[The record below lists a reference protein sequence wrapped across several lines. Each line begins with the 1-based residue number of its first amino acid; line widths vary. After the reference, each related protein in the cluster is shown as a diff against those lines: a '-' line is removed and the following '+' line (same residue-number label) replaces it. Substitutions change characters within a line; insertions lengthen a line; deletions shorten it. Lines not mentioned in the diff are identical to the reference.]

1 MLRRSSVA
9 FAFVT
14 IAMLG
19 AACGAKVARGD
30 LSQKVRSFDEYAL
43 VWLGDSYDVDG
54 DGGSDDLRV
63 ARSSVGRPFYN
74 PVTGELLL
82 PEIRTF
88 SIAYGDCER
97 PKGASACP
105 IPLGLLFSAP
115 CDNQSLPAVS
125 TSRRVPLRG
134 IDAIVQHNG
143 AVRLETADFTVTISP
158 VADTYSGIAEKALRI
173 AADLVPANAKAKS
186 VLTGT
191 DFRPRP
197 ADLCPT

>member
-1 MLRRSSVA
+1 
-9 FAFVT
+9 
-14 IAMLG
+14 
-19 AACGAKVARGD
+19 
-30 LSQKVRSFDEYAL
+30 VRSFDEYAL

-54 DGGSDDLRV
+54 DGKLDDLRV
-63 ARSSVGRPFYN
+63 ARTSVGRPFYN

-88 SIAYGDCER
+88 SLGYGNCER
-97 PKGASACP
+97 PKGTSSCP
-105 IPLGLLFSAP
+105 IPLTMVFSAP
-115 CDNQSLPAVS
+115 CDNLSLPPVS

-158 VADTYSGIAEKALRI
+158 VADSYSGTAEKALRI
-173 AADLVPANAKAKS
+173 AGDLVPANAKAKS

-191 DFRPRP
+191 DFRTRP
-197 ADLCPT
+197 ADLCDGATRAIPSASDAR